1 MEETMSLNSWKNT
14 ARQHTTRKPAQQQK
28 KFGGNFFWKDSFKLN
43 ATPTPMLIIPG
54 EYADLRDPDAPKTI
68 YFKQNRHV
76 VTLENNG
83 RRQFKSFAC
92 SHGIEGYGD
101 CYGCEMQYRNKDK
114 RVASRSMYYFTTII
128 LDWFYKV
135 PALDAQG
142 TQILSKKTGEPVW
155 NLERPTLPKHKLEWS
170 KKYERQFGRRQY
182 LEMGSGHLSQLVS
195 IDDTL
200 NLSCTCGGNLMTT
213 IYECNNCGTPIVDM
227 QDFEGSESDLKNL
240 VSRPHT
246 CPACDHVDFLMN
258 KLSCDSCDEPTP
270 LTITSAVLYLQKTGE
285 NTSSTLS
292 VARFQQLRDFVVPLD
307 NQPLVGDDLSGIHS
321 GLSALTEP
329 YNFPQMFQGELD
341 RDFQISQFG

>member
-1 MEETMSLNSWKNT
+1 M
-14 ARQHTTRKPAQQQK
+14 ARKALVTFAIGEKYQKEFQNFKPSCERYCEK
-28 KFGGNFFWKDSFKLN
+28 YGWDF
-43 ATPTPMLIIPG
+43 
-54 EYADLRDPDAPKTI
+54 
-68 YFKQNRHV
+68 
-76 VTLENNG
+76 
-83 RRQFKSFAC
+83 
-92 SHGIEGYGD
+92 IEVK
-101 CYGCEMQYRNKDK
+101 EL
-114 RVASRSMYYFTTII
+114 F
-128 LDWFYKV
+128 
-135 PALDAQG
+135 
-142 TQILSKKTGEPVW
+142 EPVD
-155 NLERPTLPKHKLEWS
+155 ERRFIICQKLLIACQEWS

-200 NLSCTCGGNLMTT
+200 NLSCDCGGNLMTT

-227 QDFEGSESDLKNL
+227 QDFDGSESDLKNL

-307 NQPLVGDDLSGIHS
+307 NQPLVGDDLNGIHP
-321 GLSALTEP
+321 GIRALAEP